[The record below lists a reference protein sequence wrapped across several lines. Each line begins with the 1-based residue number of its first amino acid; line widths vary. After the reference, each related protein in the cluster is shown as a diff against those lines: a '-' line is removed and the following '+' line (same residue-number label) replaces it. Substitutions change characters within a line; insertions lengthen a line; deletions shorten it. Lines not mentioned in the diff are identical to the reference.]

1 MSGRTT
7 TAPRGSATAG
17 AALTLVGVA
26 LVVTTL
32 WLVWFWVPT
41 EALQGVVQRIFYLH
55 VPSAWVAFMAFF
67 IVALCS
73 AMYLWLRDDRFD
85 RAAVSAGEGGLLF
98 TTIVLLSGPLWGKV
112 AWGAWWVW
120 DARLT
125 LTLLLWFIYVG
136 YFMVRHA
143 TDDPERGKRFA
154 AIVGIVGA
162 VDIPLIHVSVL
173 WFRTQHPQP
182 VVLRVDG
189 PTLDPAMGV
198 VLAVAFFAFTILFF
212 GLLML
217 RYRLESVRRDLARM
231 ELP

>member
-7 TAPRGSATAG
+7 LAPRGSATAG